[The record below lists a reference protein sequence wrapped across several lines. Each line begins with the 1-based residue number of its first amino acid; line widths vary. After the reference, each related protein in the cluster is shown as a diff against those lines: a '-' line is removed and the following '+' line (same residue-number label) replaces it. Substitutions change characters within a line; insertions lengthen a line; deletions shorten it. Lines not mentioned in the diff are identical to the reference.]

1 MDKISLNDISA
12 FGYHGVL
19 KSEKELGQ
27 NFLID
32 LDVELDLREAG
43 VNDNLDFTVN
53 YSDLH
58 YIVKKVVKEESFNL
72 IESIAEKIAFE
83 VLENIKIKRVRVKV
97 KKPYIPDK
105 DFSGKVSVEIYR
117 EQSLIKGG

>member
-1 MDKISLNDISA
+1 MDKISLKDITA

-27 NFLID
+27 SFLID
-32 LDVELDLREAG
+32 LDVELDLKEAG
-43 VNDNLDFTVN
+43 VNDKLDFTVN
-53 YSDLH
+53 YSDLQN
-58 YIVKKVVKEESFNL
+58 IVKKVVREESFNL
-72 IESIAEKIAFE
+72 VESIAEKIAFE
-83 VLENIKIKRVRVKV
+83 VLEFTKIKGVRVNV

-117 EQSLIKGG
+117 EQSQK